1 MVSLGVVARLPQSG
15 EEQSSVRYFVP
26 STLTPTTA
34 GRCPTRRSAIDSI
47 VFLFSGKE
55 YIPSGVFPATVT
67 SLLADQKRTIVHDFT
82 SRMLM
87 YFSVEID
94 YFELRQTFHQDSD
107 LK

>member
-26 STLTPTTA
+26 SALTPTTA

-47 VFLFSGKE
+47 VFLTSGME